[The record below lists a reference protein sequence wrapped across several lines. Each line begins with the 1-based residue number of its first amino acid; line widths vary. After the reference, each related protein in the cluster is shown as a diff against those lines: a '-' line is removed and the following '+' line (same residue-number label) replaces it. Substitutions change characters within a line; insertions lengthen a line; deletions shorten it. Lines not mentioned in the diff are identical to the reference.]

1 MGPLTRFVTRGRD
14 YGRDRVPRT
23 GGAVLAIN
31 HLHWIDVPLVGAF
44 SPRPIDYV
52 AKVEAHRIPGLG
64 HFIRWHGTLAVR
76 RGESDRDAVRAMR
89 ASARAGRVLGLFV
102 EGTRQRSGRPGKA
115 QPGAAMVAIQEEV
128 PVVPV
133 GVYGT
138 QFWRVGNFAP
148 CSVAWGHPIDFSGLP
163 KNGRGYREAT
173 DVIERTIHHL
183 FDWLAEVHA
192 AGRPKGVNPP

>member
-1 MGPLTRFVTRGRD
+1 MGPLTKLVTRGRD

>member
-1 MGPLTRFVTRGRD
+1 MGPLTRLATRGRD

-52 AKVEAHRIPGLG
+52 AKVEAHRIPGFG
-64 HFIRWHGTLAVR
+64 RFIRAHGTLAVR

-89 ASARAGRVLGLFV
+89 AAARSGRLLGLFV

-138 QFWRVGNFAP
+138 QFWRIGNFAP
-148 CSVAWGHPIDFSGLP
+148 CSVAWGHPIDFSALP

-173 DVIERTIHHL
+173 EVVERTIHHL

-192 AGRPKGVNPP
+192 AGRPKDVTPP